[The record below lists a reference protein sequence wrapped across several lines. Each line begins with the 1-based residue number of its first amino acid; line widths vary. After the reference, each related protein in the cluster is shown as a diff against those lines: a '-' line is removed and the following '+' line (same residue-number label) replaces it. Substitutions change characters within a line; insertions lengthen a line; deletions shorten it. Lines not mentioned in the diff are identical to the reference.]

1 MSEASD
7 ELLMVTVQKGQL
19 DMLNALMN
27 RYQKRVYN
35 YFLKCTMDAADSAD
49 LTQNTF
55 IRVMKY
61 RKSYKAGSSFET
73 WLFQI
78 ARNQVK
84 DHFRKMKV
92 HNDRFNPVE
101 VIPEKE
107 DEKDDQQYEREQTL
121 MQAMKRLPEDKRELL
136 VLSKF
141 QGLKYEQI
149 AELRDTSVSAIKVQ
163 VHRTIKQLKELYFE
177 IENNLNG

>member
-7 ELLMVTVQKGQL
+7 ELLMMTVQRGQL
-19 DMLNALMN
+19 DLLTALVD
-27 RYQKRVYN
+27 RYQRRVYN
-35 YFLKCTMDAADSAD
+35 YFLKSTLDAADSAD

-55 IRVMKY
+55 IRVLKY
-61 RKSYKAGSSFET
+61 RNSYKEGNSFET

-92 HNDRFNPVE
+92 YKDRFNVVE
-101 VIPEKE
+101 VLPDTQ
-107 DEKDDQQYEREQTL
+107 DEKDEAQVEREQKL
-121 MQAMKRLPEDKRELL
+121 MMAMKLLPEEKRELL

-149 AELRDTSVSAIKVQ
+149 AEMKNMTVSALKVQ

-177 IENNLNG
+177 LPE

>member
-7 ELLMVTVQKGQL
+7 ELLMMTVQRGQL
-19 DMLNALMN
+19 DMLNALVD
-27 RYQKRVYN
+27 RYQRRVYN
-35 YFLKCTMDAADSAD
+35 YFLKSTLHEDDSAD

-61 RKSYKAGSSFET
+61 RNSYKQGNSFET

-92 HNDRFNPVE
+92 HKERFNVVE
-101 VIPEKE
+101 VLPEQQ
-107 DEKDDQQYEREQTL
+107 DDQDEMQVEREQKL
-121 MQAMKRLPEDKRELL
+121 MLAMKQLPDEKRELL

-149 AELRDTSVSAIKVQ
+149 AEMKDMTVSAIKVQ
-163 VHRTIKQLKELYFE
+163 VHRTIKQLKVLYFE
-177 IENNLNG
+177 LPD

>member
-1 MSEASD
+1 MSEAND
-7 ELLMVTVQKGQL
+7 ELLMLTVQRGQL
-19 DMLNALMN
+19 EMLNALVD
-27 RYQKRVYN
+27 RYQRRVYN
-35 YFLKCTMDAADSAD
+35 YFLKSTLNADDSAD

-61 RKSYKAGSSFET
+61 RKSYKQGSSFET

-92 HNDRFNPVE
+92 HNDRFNVVE
-101 VIPEKE
+101 VLPERQ
-107 DEKDDQQYEREQTL
+107 DDKDDVEVEREQKL
-121 MQAMKRLPEDKRELL
+121 MLAMNQLPEEKRELL

-149 AELRDTSVSAIKVQ
+149 AEMKDMSVSAIKVQ

-177 IENNLNG
+177 LPD